1 MGVQR
6 NGWTFSRNKQLVQA
20 SLAVLVAILIFCAAG
35 DVGLAKLRI
44 FPALVELPIGA
55 SVSLHVSDASG
66 TVRSSEL
73 QWVSDNPQIV
83 TVSPGGYITALSVGE
98 TSVEVFSVR
107 DSSQRA
113 FCRVVVVEAG
123 PTLLYPTDP
132 QPTPPDA
139 PDFPPDTPPDAP
151 SDQPFDIAGDDEI
164 PVEHDSDLDLPVER
178 LPEIDEFIWTIR
190 VHDSITQDASDPDF
204 PIKLVYTLDLQAVK
218 VGGRTS
224 RGEYEGTAT
233 FKFEADTSELS
244 EQILGAA
251 GGYLVKLLVQIG
263 GQYQAD
269 DLSIQ
274 VEAYDRNK
282 YTDFASKPGEPGI
295 VPLVKYAGMALGSA
309 RFVGFGTAGGSSLD
323 ASGVGINLQGP
334 TMTSGGPIN
343 FKLTI
348 GSSGNVQI
356 NLVDLG
362 LRRQF
367 SGQLSRKPIVPN

>member
-1 MGVQR
+1 MGVRQK
-6 NGWTFSRNKQLVQA
+6 GSTYPRNKLLVQA
-20 SLAVLVAILIFCAAG
+20 SLAVLVVILIFCAAG

-66 TVRSSEL
+66 TVRNSEL

-98 TSVEVFSVR
+98 TSAEVFSVR

-123 PTLLYPTDP
+123 PTLLYPTDRP
-132 QPTPPDA
+132 PTPPDA
-139 PDFPPDTPPDAP
+139 PDFPPNTPDAP
-151 SDQPFDIAGDDEI
+151 PDQPPDMAGDDEI
-164 PVEHDSDLDLPVER
+164 PVEHDPDLDLPVER

-190 VHDSITQDASDPDF
+190 VHDSITQDASDSDF
-204 PIKLVYTLDLQAVK
+204 PIKFVYTLDLRAVK

-224 RGEYEGTAT
+224 RGEYEGSAT
-233 FKFEADTSELS
+233 LKFETDTSELS